1 MAVFLF
7 ALDSRKRKCFIIKY
21 SCLPFGG
28 SAAGGAVA
36 LTVPLAFGVPGSSG
50 VVYMAVPLAVFR
62 LLLALPWC
70 CAFGG
75 LPAGALVL
83 L

>member
-1 MAVFLF
+1 ME
-7 ALDSRKRKCFIIKY
+7 RKCFIINY

-50 VVYMAVPLAVFR
+50 VVSMAVFG

-70 CAFGG
+70 FAFGG
-75 LPAGALVL
+75 FVPAGVSVL
-83 L
+83 FITCARSGG

>member
-1 MAVFLF
+1 MA
-7 ALDSRKRKCFIIKY
+7 
-21 SCLPFGG
+21 LP
-28 SAAGGAVA
+28 AGGAVA
-36 LTVPLAFGVPGSSG
+36 LTVLLAFGVPGSSG
-50 VVYMAVPLAVFR
+50 VVYMAVPLAAFW

-83 L
+83 FKLVLVSGG

>member
-7 ALDSRKRKCFIIKY
+7 ALDSMKRKCFIINY

-28 SAAGGAVA
+28 SAAGGVVA

-50 VVYMAVPLAVFR
+50 VVSMAVPLAVFR
-62 LLLALPWC
+62 LLLALPWR

-75 LPAGALVL
+75 LLAGVLVL

>member
-7 ALDSRKRKCFIIKY
+7 ALDSRKIKCFIINY

-28 SAAGGAVA
+28 AAAGGVVA
-36 LTVPLAFGVPGSSG
+36 LMVPLAFGVPGSSG
-50 VVYMAVPLAVFR
+50 VVSMAVPLAVFR

-75 LPAGALVL
+75 LPACALVL

>member
-1 MAVFLF
+1 MAVSFF
-7 ALDSRKRKCFIIKY
+7 ALDSRKRKCFIINY
-21 SCLPFGG
+21 SCLPFGC

-36 LTVPLAFGVPGSSG
+36 LTVPLAFGVSGSSG
-50 VVYMAVPLAVFR
+50 VVFMAVPLAVFR

-75 LPAGALVL
+75 LPACALVL